1 MPLSTTDSDD
11 CANTSTDDF
20 PAGSFAKF
28 PTYLQPYYM
37 DTSGMEVGRETGKC
51 FVTAVPSKY
60 SVHVKDAY
68 RDCAWE
74 NRDPTVYP

>member
-1 MPLSTTDSDD
+1 MPLSATDSDD
-11 CANTSTDDF
+11 CANTSTDHF

-28 PTYLQPYYM
+28 PTYLQPFYM
-37 DTSGMEVGRETGKC
+37 DANGMEVGAGTGKC

-74 NRDPTVYP
+74 NRDVSQYP